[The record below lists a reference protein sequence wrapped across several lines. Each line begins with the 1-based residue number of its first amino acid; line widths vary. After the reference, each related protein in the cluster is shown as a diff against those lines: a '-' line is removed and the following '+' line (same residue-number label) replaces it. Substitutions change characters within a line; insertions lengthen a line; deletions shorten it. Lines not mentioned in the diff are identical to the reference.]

1 MSLGIEKL
9 PRYRNRAMA
18 SFIVDD
24 VYGVMAQDADAYKRF
39 SEWAESAGVRGELS
53 AILGIMR
60 DESGRA
66 LPPHPAWT
74 AEVARASTKHLDA
87 FMEVMTHRFLYDFAA
102 DRMRTDGPHEGVWM
116 LDAARESA
124 EYLAYFQGIAKRAH
138 AAGIRHS
145 GLTIPGCGCAP
156 CVDFKKRNHMRVE
169 AGRFNPE
176 VYRALLQMLKES
188 VFASPVF
195 GLFVGTTDAGPAD
208 VQLMLEDGPHAIY
221 DVPPGVRGDH
231 FGRWDNL
238 PEFLDLDQYI
248 SAGGARGRL
257 PELLAQ
263 QTRTLVYYGHWQ
275 SLRPDSGIGFSG
287 FQEVAAR
294 LAKHYGNEIVWMRPT
309 EIATYRHTERHTQL
323 RTEPGGRAFSLSI
336 PFAPLHELS
345 LRVQGSAS
353 VRLRAPSGKE
363 LAPSEKLP
371 GEACAIFNLLPENG
385 RYEVLG
391 G

>member
-1 MSLGIEKL
+1 MSFGVDKL
-9 PRYRNRAMA
+9 SRYRNRAMA

-24 VYGVMAQDADAYKRF
+24 VYGVSAEDADVYKRF
-39 SEWAESAGVRGELS
+39 SAWAESAGVRGECS
-53 AILGIMR
+53 AILGLKR

-66 LPPHPAWT
+66 LPPHPAWA
-74 AEVARASTKHLDA
+74 AEVARASSKHLDA
-87 FMEVMTHRFLYDFAA
+87 FMEVMTHQFLYDFAA

-116 LDAARESA
+116 LDATRESA
-124 EYLAYFQGIAKRAH
+124 EYRAYFEGIAARAH
-138 AAGIRHS
+138 GAGLRHS
-145 GLTIPGCGCAP
+145 GLTIPGCGCGP
-156 CVDFKKRNHMRVE
+156 CVDFKKRNHIRVD

-176 VYRALLQMLKES
+176 VFRALLQLLKEKT
-188 VFASPVF
+188 FASSVL
-195 GLFVGTTDAGPAD
+195 GLFVGTIDAGPAD

-248 SAGGARGRL
+248 SADGARGRL

-263 QTRTLVYYGHWQ
+263 NTRTLVYYGHWQ
-275 SLRPDSGIGFSG
+275 SLRPDRGIGFTG

-294 LAKHYGNEIVWMRPT
+294 LAKHYGNALVWMRPT
-309 EIATYRHTERHTQL
+309 EIAAYRHTERHTQL
-323 RTEPGGRAFSLSI
+323 RAEPDGRAFTLAL
-336 PFAPLHELS
+336 PFAPLHPLS
-345 LRVQGSAS
+345 LRVRGGAN

-371 GEACAIFNLLPENG
+371 GEASALFELLPETG